1 MKYTILGGGSA
12 GWLTAL
18 FIKKI
23 CPNDDVIV
31 IASSEIG
38 ILGAGEGTT
47 PQFSSF
53 LQKIDISVN
62 DIIKN
67 AKGTFKNGIKFT
79 NWNGDGEHYY
89 HSFQDKLCGFD
100 NFKNI
105 DVKPYN
111 LNNISKHKNLDTL
124 NFTPTISEINKVKYI
139 KQNNF
144 ACGSDALH
152 FDANLLAKYLQ
163 TVGLERNIKLIDDE
177 VVSVN
182 CNYGGY
188 ITGFNLKL
196 GNSVITDFV
205 FDCSGFKRVLIGGHY
220 RGKWNS
226 YSDYL
231 PMKRALPFFIQND
244 TKEIP
249 PYTESIAMKYGW
261 MWKIPVQGRFGCG
274 YVFDSDLVTDEEI
287 KKELEEY
294 FGHKI
299 ISPRTFTFNPGCF
312 DEVCVNNCIAIGL
325 SAAFIEPLE
334 ATSIW
339 VTIMQLTEF
348 EKNRDKIIKGDKE
361 SIKYYNNF
369 IKSINRDILNFI
381 QFHYLTSRKDSIFW
395 KKFNEKNKILPQIN
409 DFMYII
415 KEKIPE
421 SYNLRYL
428 TAAENVRI
436 GCSDIDF
443 TGIFS
448 EASWQQVGAGI
459 KFFNMNVARKILN
472 DEYPEFK
479 NEVVFDDFFKKNSE
493 LLYDHYDYI
502 EKLKNV

>member
-18 FIKKI
+18 FIRKI
-23 CPNDDVIV
+23 CPDDEITV

-47 PQFSSF
+47 PQFPMF
-53 LQKIDISVN
+53 LKRIDISIN

-67 AKGTFKNGIKFT
+67 AKGTIKNGIKFT

-89 HSFQDKLCGFD
+89 HAFQDSLI
-100 NFKNI
+100 NFEDYKNI
-105 DVKPYN
+105 DVKPYA
-111 LNNISKHKNLDTL
+111 LNNISNHKNLDNL
-124 NFTPTISEINKVKYI
+124 NFTPTISEKCKVKYI
-139 KQNNF
+139 KSNDKQ
-144 ACGSDALH
+144 CGSDALH

-163 TVGLERNIKLIDDE
+163 TVALQRNIKLIDDE
-177 VVSVN
+177 VISVDSKDN
-182 CNYGGY
+182 K
-188 ITGFNLKL
+188 IVGFKLKSENKL
-196 GNSVITDFV
+196 DTDFV
-205 FDCSGFKRVLIGGHY
+205 FDCSGFKRVLIGEHY
-220 RGKWNS
+220 KGKWNS
-226 YSDYL
+226 YSDHL
-231 PMKRALPFFIQND
+231 PMKRAMPFFIQNN

-287 KKELEEY
+287 KEELEEY
-294 FGHKI
+294 FGHEI
-299 ISPRTFTFNPGCF
+299 VSPRTFTFKPGCF
-312 DEVCVNNCIAIGL
+312 EDVCMGNCIAIGL

-339 VTIMQLTEF
+339 VSIMQLTEF
-348 EKNRDKIIKGDKE
+348 EKNRDSIIKGDKK

-369 IKSINRDILNFI
+369 IKAVNNGILNFI
-381 QFHYLTSRKDSIFW
+381 QFHYLTCRGDSIFW

-409 DFMYII
+409 DLMYIT

-421 SYNLRYL
+421 TYDLQYL
-428 TAAENVRI
+428 TASENVRI
-436 GCSDIDF
+436 GCSDINF

-448 EASWQQVGAGI
+448 EDSWQQVGAGT
-459 KFFNMNVARKILN
+459 KFFNTNVARKILN
-472 DEYPEFK
+472 NEYPEFK
-479 NEVVFDDFFKKNSE
+479 NEVVFDDFFKKNCE